1 MEKRHDH
8 QLHPVIVDFGKSVA
22 FNKAKTPVPKPKH
35 LKDHYKYIAP
45 ELVDGTGK
53 PSVESDVFSLAFL
66 VKTVYGILKFKDT
79 DIIKT
84 GLSTRAANRPSISQ
98 VKATLR
104 ATF

>member
-1 MEKRHDH
+1 M
-8 QLHPVIVDFGKSVA
+8 LHPVIIDFGKSVSLSKVK
-22 FNKAKTPVPKPKH
+22 NPVPKPAH
-35 LKDHYKYIAP
+35 LKDHYKNSYVAP

-66 VKTVYGILKFKDT
+66 IKTVYRILKFKDI
-79 DIIKT
+79 DCIKN

-98 VKATLR
+98 VKAALR